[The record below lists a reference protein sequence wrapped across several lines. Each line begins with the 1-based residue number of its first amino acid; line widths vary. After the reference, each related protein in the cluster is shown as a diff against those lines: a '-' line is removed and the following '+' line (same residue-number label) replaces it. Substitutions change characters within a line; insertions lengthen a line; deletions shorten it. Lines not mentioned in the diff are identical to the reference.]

1 MTDATT
7 ANVAGITLRHEKPRS
22 TLLALL
28 WAVFIEP
35 VQPYRPEPGSRM
47 LKQAVGVLASIV
59 AIAIVSLAV
68 AVLVRLSWYPR
79 SDPGETPPKA

>member
-1 MTDATT
+1 VKCRGARYLPYSGQSLLHPF
-7 ANVAGITLRHEKPRS
+7 NRIVRS
-22 TLLALL
+22 
-28 WAVFIEP
+28 
-35 VQPYRPEPGSRM
+35 PGSRM

-79 SDPGETPPKA
+79 SDPGETPPKT